1 MTDPISDMLTRIRNA
16 QQVGHDTLSFPASK
30 LKRAVAEVL
39 KAEGFLAD
47 VAQVDD
53 GRQGQ
58 LTLTIK
64 YDAGKS
70 PVINEIKRA
79 SKPGRRYY
87 VAVDAIP
94 RVKNGLGIA
103 ILSTSKGILV
113 DREARKQRVG
123 GELLC
128 TVW

>member
-16 QQVGHDTLSFPASK
+16 QLVGHDSLSLPASK
-30 LKRAVAEVL
+30 LKHAIAEVL
-39 KAEGFLAD
+39 KAEGFLSD
-47 VAQVDD
+47 VSRTDD
-53 GRQGQ
+53 GKQGV
-58 LTLTIK
+58 LTLGIK
-64 YDAGKS
+64 YGEGKS
-70 PVINEIKRA
+70 PVINEIKRS

-113 DREARKQRVG
+113 DRDARKQRVG